1 MGVKTIYRDFS
12 SSRVC
17 IIREVPKDSASTTL
31 GQKTGLEPYAL
42 PVINHPTPNAFH
54 DRPVEG
60 FSLLV
65 DLPCISKSRWQPSK
79 FDYQTAEKFE
89 SVRNGVF
96 EFYAIEN
103 PKRSE
108 WDTWFE
114 LHCPFTSD
122 VHEYLKSHIML
133 RPLESV
139 FNLNVKI
146 EQYWLQHATIPQFSV
161 GSELSEQDWI
171 DMAPAM
177 TQDSVA
183 CRFNIH
189 PPPPI
194 LFFANGGDHV
204 TSFLEN
210 VVRYY
215 DKVLSISTNAYLV
228 YLLKRKIDVFGGAVK
243 VSGKSKLQLE
253 GLVKE
258 HNRYFVQ
265 ERYRSLNRL
274 DEQFVQSAKRLSPV
288 EPASQVISTI
298 CDGLY
303 DITRSMVNEI
313 ASSCAVS
320 PELVNICLHL
330 FREREEKIG
339 LAYFQSNR
347 VYRNS
352 VVIFDTIYNDTLLD
366 RFEEDQNFDNIHR
379 IYFPILESGLY
390 RLIIADVSEKELL
403 YVDPRVNCSLPE
415 ATRDVIDGVEED
427 RLKYQGIVRDVFRR
441 FENYFY
447 PETDEIPVAEKERWK
462 SSQYPEFFEGVAYF
476 EPIDNIIDSSIY
488 ILHFMDFD
496 MNDIPPIFFKRDIER
511 VRLNMAF
518 SVLKGSFPL

>member
-1 MGVKTIYRDFS
+1 MDYKKGVEEAFASSSTKAKVDDIYVVPDYSSWIGAFVDPSLGLLHKELYTKLQWIFEYTEPSIYFPLGVKTIYRDFS

-79 FDYQTAEKFE
+79 FDSQTAEKFE

-228 YLLKRKIDVFGGAVK
+228 YLLKRKIDAFGGAVK

-258 HNRYFVQ
+258 HNRD
-265 ERYRSLNRL
+265 R
-274 DEQFVQSAKRLSPV
+274 K
-288 EPASQVISTI
+288 
-298 CDGLY
+298 
-303 DITRSMVNEI
+303 
-313 ASSCAVS
+313 
-320 PELVNICLHL
+320 
-330 FREREEKIG
+330 
-339 LAYFQSNR
+339 
-347 VYRNS
+347 S
-352 VVIFDTIYNDTLLD
+352 VV
-366 RFEEDQNFDNIHR
+366 
-379 IYFPILESGLY
+379 
-390 RLIIADVSEKELL
+390 
-403 YVDPRVNCSLPE
+403 
-415 ATRDVIDGVEED
+415 
-427 RLKYQGIVRDVFRR
+427 
-441 FENYFY
+441 
-447 PETDEIPVAEKERWK
+447 
-462 SSQYPEFFEGVAYF
+462 
-476 EPIDNIIDSSIY
+476 
-488 ILHFMDFD
+488 
-496 MNDIPPIFFKRDIER
+496 
-511 VRLNMAF
+511 
-518 SVLKGSFPL
+518 